1 VNQVQK
7 HQERNDWQSTSD
19 SLPRLHPENGSGKFL
34 IGDPEVS
41 SNSRVLVL
49 APHLE
54 DPIVGCGGTICKLAK
69 RGAHVKVL
77 YMTDPSC
84 RGEPRPS
91 RGPVSMTKKDAVGS
105 LARLRCYESEYL
117 DLPCMA
123 MKCDYNTKRRLFRAM
138 DYYSP
143 DLLLIPSLHDM
154 HPDNKMAGLL
164 VASTLME
171 YDRSLTLYSYDV
183 WGGLFPN
190 TMVEISDVLE
200 DKLAAFEL
208 CQLPSGPAR
217 DIDAASEPK
226 AFRLSS
232 MHEDRHCEPFLR
244 QKRADFMIMAWQLRA
259 YGYIDRT
266 SEDTDNS

>member
-1 VNQVQK
+1 MQK
-7 HQERNDWQSTSD
+7 HQERNDWQSASD

-77 YMTDPSC
+77 FMTDSSY
-84 RGEPRPS
+84 RTDKKSS
-91 RGPVSMTKKDAVGS
+91 RGPVSMTKMDAVES

-143 DLLLIPSLHDM
+143 DLMLIPSLYDM
-154 HPDNKMAGLL
+154 NPDNQMTGLL
-164 VASTLME
+164 AASTMME

-190 TMVEISDVLE
+190 MMVEISDVMG
-200 DKLAAFEL
+200 DKLAAFESCHL
-208 CQLPSGPAR
+208 RSRPAGGVE
-217 DIDAASEPK
+217 AAAGSK

-244 QKRADFMIMAWQLRA
+244 QKRADFVIKAWQLRA
-259 YGYIDRT
+259 YGYVDRA
-266 SEDTDNS
+266 SGRTDDS